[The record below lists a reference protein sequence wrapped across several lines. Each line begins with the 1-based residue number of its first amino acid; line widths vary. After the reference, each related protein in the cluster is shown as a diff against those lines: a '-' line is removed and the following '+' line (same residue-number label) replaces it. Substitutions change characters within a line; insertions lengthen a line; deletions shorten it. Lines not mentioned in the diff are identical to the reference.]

1 MKDVVAVVVGE
12 VEASHGDGGE
22 GRREDI
28 EWKEEVKLPGE
39 KEEGKVR
46 IAERRGLKDA
56 GVQENL

>member
-1 MKDVVAVVVGE
+1 MTVIEPLLKKPEKEGR
-12 VEASHGDGGE
+12 E